1 MLKGQ
6 IYLIGSL
13 RNPLVTDLGN
23 ALRKEGFSIFDD
35 WMAAGPEADDYW
47 QKYETEKG
55 NTYGEALKGAAAT
68 NVFEFDKRHLDE
80 SAGAVLVMPAG
91 KSGHLE
97 LGYMVGCGK
106 WTAIYFDKTPD
117 RYDVMYQF
125 ADDICFNYSDLLK
138 SLNEWT
144 DLKD

>member
-1 MLKGQ
+1 MIKGQ

-55 NTYGEALKGAAAT
+55 HTYGEALKGAAAQ
-68 NVFEFDKRHLDE
+68 NVFEFDKRHLDA
-80 SAGAVLVMPAG
+80 SVGAILVMPAG
-91 KSGHLE
+91 RSGHLE
-97 LGYMVGCGK
+97 LGYMAGRGK
-106 WTAIYFDKTPD
+106 YTAIYFDKAPD

-125 ADDICFNYSDLLK
+125 ANDICFSFDELIGGLK
-138 SLNEWT
+138 NAA
-144 DLKD
+144 